1 MMSLLLICN
10 HAHDTSQ
17 SVSRRLAG
25 HLHSS
30 TACCWSLLTL
40 SMPCWSTAVAVAA
53 AVCVAYEQMMMH
65 LFYSVFLVKIAV
77 SGIRRPDRY
86 GVPIACYVSEW

>member
-1 MMSLLLICN
+1 
-10 HAHDTSQ
+10 
-17 SVSRRLAG
+17 
-25 HLHSS
+25 
-30 TACCWSLLTL
+30 
-40 SMPCWSTAVAVAA
+40 MPCWSTAVAAAAA

-86 GVPIACYVSEW
+86 GVPIACYVSE